1 MPKYK
6 LILENDGVEY
16 SLESKLPKG
25 DEYYYRCME
34 CRAILPSNPI
44 EPVRCACRNI
54 VLDPEMFKLRID
66 NYKKFN
72 VLKHMGS

>member
-1 MPKYK
+1 MSKFR
-6 LILENDGVEY
+6 LIFESDGVEY

-25 DEYYYRCME
+25 EEYYYQCMV
-34 CRAILPSNPI
+34 CRTILPSNPI

-54 VLDPEMFKLRID
+54 ALDPEMFKLRID

-72 VLKHMGS
+72 VLKETG